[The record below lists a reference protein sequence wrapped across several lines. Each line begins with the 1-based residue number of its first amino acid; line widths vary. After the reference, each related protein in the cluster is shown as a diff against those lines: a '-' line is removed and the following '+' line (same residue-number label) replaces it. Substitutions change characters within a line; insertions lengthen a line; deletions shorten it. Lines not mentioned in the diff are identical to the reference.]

1 MSDWTSRCQAAGVT
15 GWRVAAVRW
24 GAGGLGVIA
33 ALLTLPAWEPP
44 PDGGIF
50 GPARAAAQETVL
62 RGRSDL
68 RGLDELVERCAAG
81 NAGFVSP
88 CREVGLAAMSLQ
100 QGVGLLGV
108 LGSDIPG
115 NASTL
120 GRRLG
125 SMPRLALAVSGGV
138 LGVRL
143 PPVSSAAVDG
153 LEGTETL
160 ALPGLRVDVAAGA
173 FDGFRMAPTLGG
185 VLAVDLIGSYSR
197 VRLPGGAG
205 VSGSSSALGLGARV
219 GLLRESFTVPGI
231 SVSATRR
238 WHGSLRAGSVDEGT
252 VAQADTEL
260 TVSSLRA
267 VVGKNWFAL
276 GVMGGAGWD
285 RYEGDTRLSVPRG
298 ADDPGSVSGHVA
310 SERTI
315 YFLGGWFNFV
325 ITQVSAEFGVADGVP
340 DPFADRAGIYDPS
353 GLTWYLSAAFRITL

>member
-1 MSDWTSRCQAAGVT
+1 MDDWTMARRAAEAT
-15 GWRVAAVRW
+15 GRW
-24 GAGGLGVIA
+24 GAVGRWGVAGLAVVA
-33 ALLTLPAWEPP
+33 ALLAMPMWELPPVA
-44 PDGGIF
+44 GIA
-50 GPARAAAQETVL
+50 GSARAAAQETVL

-68 RGLDELVERCAAG
+68 RGLTELVERCTAG
-81 NAGFVSP
+81 SPDFVSP

-108 LGSDIPG
+108 LGSDVPG

-125 SMPRLALAVSGGV
+125 SMPRLGLVVSGGL
-138 LGVRL
+138 LGVRV
-143 PPVSSAAVDG
+143 PSVSSATTAG

-160 ALPGLRVDVAAGA
+160 TLAGLRVDVAGGV
-173 FDGFRMAPTLGG
+173 FDGFRLAPTLGG

-205 VSGSSSALGLGARV
+205 VTGSTSGLGLGARV

-238 WHGSLRAGSVDEGT
+238 WHGSIRAGSVDAGT
-252 VAQADTEL
+252 AAQADTEL
-260 TVSSLRA
+260 TVSSVRA
-267 VVGKNWFAL
+267 VVGKNWFVVGL
-276 GVMGGAGWD
+276 MGGAGWD
-285 RYEGDTRLSVPRG
+285 RYAGDTRLSVPRG
-298 ADDPGSVSGHVA
+298 AADPGSVTGHVA

-315 YFLGGWFNFV
+315 YFLSGWFNF
-325 ITQVSAEFGVADGVP
+325 IISQVSAELGVADGVP
-340 DPFADRAGIYDPS
+340 DPFAERAGTYDPS